1 MLPRKQGGVT
11 RLPGGCVCSV
21 SARNSFAA
29 GPRVSFCVSA
39 AADLSGGL
47 AAQVAASAT
56 NDQQAQIAKGSQAVG
71 QTCTTCHAGI
81 LRMAQAQKQN
91 EEQWKDTIYSMI
103 GRGAEILPD
112 EIEPMA
118 AFLAATSARSG
129 PANAQAGQAGRG
141 GGGGGR
147 GGAGGA
153 DQQGPDADARAI
165 LQRTCQQCHDMAT
178 ATTKLPSDDWNAV
191 VAKMMGYG
199 AKLTPAEQQRLIEYL
214 SGLTK

>member
-1 MLPRKQGGVT
+1 M
-11 RLPGGCVCSV
+11 PGRSKKVLLLLVSGLVLCV
-21 SARNSFAA
+21 
-29 GPRVSFCVSA
+29 A

-47 AAQVAASAT
+47 AAQATAGAT

-71 QTCTTCHAGI
+71 QTCAACHAGI

-91 EEQWKDTIYSMI
+91 QEQWKDTIYSMI

-129 PANAQAGQAGRG
+129 PANAQAAQ
-141 GGGGGR
+141 GGR
-147 GGAGGA
+147 GAGGRQGAGGA

-178 ATTKLPSDDWNAV
+178 ATKKLPTDDWNAV

-199 AKLTPAEQQRLIEYL
+199 AKLTPADQQKLIEYL
-214 SGLTK
+214 NGLTK

>member
-1 MLPRKQGGVT
+1 MRPRKEDGLT
-11 RLPGGCVCSV
+11 RLPGVRMYTVG
-21 SARNSFAA
+21 ARKFFCCWSRVLFWGAR
-29 GPRVSFCVSA
+29 PR
-39 AADLSGGL
+39 DLSGGL
-47 AAQVAASAT
+47 AAQATASAT
-56 NDQQAQIAKGSQAVG
+56 NDQQAQIAKGSEAVG
-71 QTCTTCHAGI
+71 QTCAACHAGI

-91 EEQWKDTIYSMI
+91 QEQWKDTIYSMI

-129 PANAQAGQAGRG
+129 PANAQGAQAGRG

-147 GGAGGA
+147 QGAGGA
-153 DQQGPDADARAI
+153 DQQGPDADARTI

-178 ATTKLPSDDWNAV
+178 ATKKLPTDDWNAV

-199 AKLTPAEQQRLIEYL
+199 AKLTPADQQKLIEYL
-214 SGLTK
+214 NGLTK

>member
-1 MLPRKQGGVT
+1 MRRMPR
-11 RLPGGCVCSV
+11 RHL
-21 SARNSFAA
+21 
-29 GPRVSFCVSA
+29 
-39 AADLSGGL
+39 
-47 AAQVAASAT
+47 
-56 NDQQAQIAKGSQAVG
+56 
-71 QTCTTCHAGI
+71 
-81 LRMAQAQKQN
+81 
-91 EEQWKDTIYSMI
+91 I

-129 PANAQAGQAGRG
+129 PANAQGAQAGRG
-141 GGGGGR
+141 GGGRQGA

-178 ATTKLPSDDWNAV
+178 ATTKLPTDDWNAV

-199 AKLTPAEQQRLIEYL
+199 AKLTPADQQKLIEYL
-214 SGLTK
+214 NGLKK